1 MRTKRP
7 FILLVND
14 DGLSAPGLKFM
25 SEILNDFANIIVVA
39 PNKEQSGMSH
49 AISVDKKIE
58 VKKIKE
64 SQGYIEYSC
73 SGTPSDCVKIALN
86 NLCKIKPDLCISGI
100 NHGSNFSI
108 STLYSGT
115 VHAAIEGTIQGIPS
129 IAISHENYS
138 HDIDFSCFTNF
149 IIKFVKQVLN
159 IGIKKGVTLN
169 INLPDCSYKNLKGAK
184 FCNQGKG
191 FWKEKYDKKENIYFW
206 LCGDFVSTDTN
217 SESDVC
223 SIKNKYI
230 SIVPVKTD
238 MTDYNYLDNLK
249 GLNIDV

>member
-1 MRTKRP
+1 MRNRP
-7 FILLVND
+7 YILLVND

-25 SEILNDFANIIVVA
+25 SETLKDFANIIVVA
-39 PNKEQSGMSH
+39 PGKEQSGMSH

-58 VKKIKE
+58 IKE
-64 SQGYIEYSC
+64 INKSQHCIEYSC

-86 NLCKIKPDLCISGI
+86 NLCKTKPDLCISGI

-115 VHAAIEGTIQGIPS
+115 VHAAIESAIKGVPS

-138 HDIDFSCFTNF
+138 HDIDFSVYSDF
-149 IIKFVKQVLN
+149 IKKFVKQILN

-169 INLPDCSYKNLKGAK
+169 VNLPDCSFKNLKGVK
-184 FCNQGKG
+184 YCNQGEG
-191 FWKEKYDKKENIYFW
+191 FWKEKYDKKENNYFW

-217 SESDVC
+217 SESDVYA
-223 SIKNKYI
+223 IKNNYI
-230 SIVPVKTD
+230 SIVPVKVD
-238 MTDYNYLDNLK
+238 MTDYDYLKNLRS
-249 GLNIDV
+249 LNIDV